1 LKNDEKEIGNY
12 IKAEKESTMRNEKE
26 DVIRMY
32 VQNKQRVEKGWK

>member
-1 LKNDEKEIGNY
+1 MKNDEKEIGNY